1 MAQINLEEIVAD
13 FLLSNSLGKA
23 EYPRVYQLGRKGI
36 QDLNNMA
43 TGQARFYDVQLD
55 RSLSGKLPEDFLNE
69 TEVFLQGDQF
79 SGLLKDNTLKNFDY
93 EDEEYEDNDCDNSFD
108 RMDAL
113 PKTPRGTGGIN
124 WIGRY
129 RIDRDK
135 NRIYVNP
142 DFCYSCVTVAYLGKA
157 TPTESGEWF
166 VDELAQEAVEAY
178 IRWKWN
184 MDKRSIGL
192 YEKSELERK
201 YKKERRLAKAK
212 LINITRSQL
221 QDAARASTAFKVK
234 Q

>member
-1 MAQINLEEIVAD
+1 MSQLNLEEIVSD
-13 FLLSNSLGKA
+13 FLLSNNLGKA
-23 EYPRVYQLGRKGI
+23 EYPRVYQLGIKGI
-36 QDLNNMA
+36 RDLNNMA
-43 TGQARFYDVQLD
+43 TGQARFYDILLD

-69 TEVFLQGDQF
+69 IEVFVQGDQF

-93 EDEEYEDNDCDNSFD
+93 EDEEYEDDYCEDSFN
-108 RMDAL
+108 RMDTI
-113 PKTPRGTGGIN
+113 PQTPRGTGGIN

-142 DFCYSCVTVAYLGKA
+142 DFCYSCITIMYLGKVN
-157 TPTESGEWF
+157 PTESGEWF
-166 VDELAQEAVEAY
+166 VNELAQEAVEAY
-178 IRWKWN
+178 IRWKYN

-201 YKKERRLAKAK
+201 YKKERKLARVK
-212 LINITRSQL
+212 LTNITRSQI
-221 QDAARASTAFKVK
+221 QNAARASTAYKVK